1 MNTQHKQT
9 GRQYINT
16 DLLADRS
23 FEKKEEEA
31 EIELVLVAT
40 AELDG
45 EQK

>member
-16 DLLADRS
+16 DLLADWS
-23 FEKKEEEA
+23 FEREEEA